1 MSREKE
7 CEYLE
12 KYEGVVNKDSFV
24 NIYNGM
30 TGESYSSYE
39 DLRNA
44 SMVTPWKNTNY
55 DTSYVAIFLK
65 LMVAYFETT
74 KEEFIVMRHMDH
86 VVIRRCLIQPELFY
100 PEAKEKELYMTSNIL
115 PAMRQIATELKDK
128 KLLESVLQREKIS

>member
-30 TGESYSSYE
+30 TGENYSSYE

-44 SMVTPWKNTNY
+44 SMATPWKNTNY

-74 KEEFIVMRHMDH
+74 KEESIVMRHMDH

-100 PEAKEKELYMTSNIL
+100 PEAKEKELYMTDNIL
-115 PAMRQIATELKDK
+115 PAMRQIATELKDE
-128 KLLESVLQREKIS
+128 KLLESVLKREQIS